1 MVAEIAR
8 PLPDAPAALPRPR
21 GARLAGLLLALLA
34 VLGTAVAIGG
44 RAAFHHH
51 LSAGQ
56 ARAEMALRLTANGL
70 EAALARFE
78 VVPQLIAEFD
88 LIQRLVSHPG
98 DEGLRRAAN
107 AWLATENA
115 GVHAS
120 DIYVIQPDGET
131 IASSNYLDGEA
142 SFIGRN
148 FSYRPYFI
156 EAMRG
161 GPGRFYG
168 IGTASSVR
176 GYYFSAPVFDL
187 DGRIAGVV
195 AVKVGVDRIEESW
208 RDGEYRFLVTDPEG
222 RVFLSSEPRWLSTSF
237 EAPSPE
243 RLARTR
249 AMRRYADAELVDLEV
264 ERLTRFGVPVLR
276 IPTNGEMR
284 EYVAAAQEMPR
295 AGWTVHVLLDSAEPR
310 REARMA
316 VLTLVL
322 LLCAAGFGALIW
334 LQRRAQLAERIAM
347 QQYATAELERR
358 VEARTADLARLNGQL
373 EQEVAERRATEEEL
387 RAAQASLVQVGK
399 LAALGQ
405 MSASLSHEIN
415 QPLAAARNYADS
427 AAILIERGEHAAARE
442 NIQQI
447 LSLVDRM
454 AAIGKHLRN
463 AARKPDE
470 RLGAVEL
477 AALLPETRTIVA
489 QRLASSGA
497 TLELDL
503 PPGLPALKAGPTR
516 LQQVLVNL
524 ITNAA
529 DAAEGATDRR
539 ITLSAEAEGD
549 RVLIRVRDR
558 GPGVPEAIADRI
570 FDPFFTT
577 KGMGA
582 GLGLGLSISANILRD
597 FGGTIAV
604 HNAHPGAEFC
614 VRLPAVRAAR
624 AA

>member
-1 MVAEIAR
+1 MHHAAAGSSR
-8 PLPDAPAALPRPR
+8 PGGLRRAAL
-21 GARLAGLLLALLA
+21 LLVLLALL
-34 VLGTAVAIGG
+34 GTALWAGG
-44 RAAFHHH
+44 RMAFHHH

-56 ARAEMALRLTANGL
+56 ERAEMALRLTANGL
-70 EAALARFE
+70 EADLARFE

-88 LIQRLVSHPG
+88 LIQRLVSNP
-98 DEGLRRAAN
+98 DDRRLREAAN
-107 AWLATENA
+107 AWLSTENA
-115 GVHAS
+115 AVHAS
-120 DIYVIQPDGET
+120 DIYVIRPDGDT
-131 IASSNYLDGEA
+131 IASSNHLDGAA

-168 IGTASSVR
+168 IGTASAVR
-176 GYYFSAPVFDL
+176 GYYFSAPIFDL
-187 DGRIAGVV
+187 GGRIAGVV
-195 AVKVGVDRIEESW
+195 AVKVGVDRIEQSW

-222 RVFLSSEPRWLSTSF
+222 RVFLSSEPRWLSASF
-237 EAPSPE
+237 EPATPE
-243 RLARTR
+243 RLARTTKT
-249 AMRRYADAELVDLEV
+249 RRYADAELADLGV
-264 ERLTRFGVPVLR
+264 GRLTRFGVPVLR
-276 IPTNGEMR
+276 IATDGEVR
-284 EYVAAAQEMPR
+284 EYVAAAQPMPR

-310 REARMA
+310 REARLS

-334 LQRRAQLAERIAM
+334 VQRRAQLAERIAM
-347 QQYATAELERR
+347 QQFATAELERR
-358 VEARTADLARLNGQL
+358 VEERTADLARLNGQL
-373 EQEVAERRATEEEL
+373 EQEIAERRTTEDEL

-442 NIQQI
+442 NIKAI

-454 AAIGKHLRN
+454 AAIGRHLRD
-463 AARKPDE
+463 AARKPDD
-470 RLGAVEL
+470 RLGAVDL
-477 AALLPETRTIVA
+477 AGLLPETRTIVA

-497 TLELDL
+497 MLELDL
-503 PPGLPALKAGPTR
+503 PPGLPPLKAGPTR

-529 DAAEGATDRR
+529 DAAEGTRDRR
-539 ITLSAEAEGD
+539 ITMSARAEGD
-549 RVLIRVRDR
+549 WVEIRVRDR
-558 GPGVPEAIADRI
+558 GPGVPDAIADRI

-597 FGGTIAV
+597 FGGSIACR
-604 HNAHPGAEFC
+604 NAHPGAEFC
-614 VRLPAVRAAR
+614 VRLPVAR